1 MNGFRISK
9 RRVST
14 AAVVSG
20 VLFIGL
26 LVGAVLSSSAGAS
39 GGGLHS
45 KPGARLTSGEAVIV
59 TGKNLIPGDEIVL
72 MQCLRTA
79 TSITGCDPTTAP
91 APVAVSAT
99 GRLPAT
105 TVTVTTGN
113 IGTGTCGTTKSD
125 LASCMIAAQDI
136 SSPSTLGTFVAF
148 VNIKFSKSVTT
159 TTTMTTPTI
168 PSSLPSIP
176 TSLPSIPITL
186 PSLPSGSAPSLSVRQ

>member
-1 MNGFRISK
+1 MNGFRVSK

-39 GGGLHS
+39 GGGLHHT
-45 KPGARLTSGEAVIV
+45 GGRLTNGQAVV
-59 TGKNLIPGDEIVL
+59 VFGRNLNPGDEIEL
-72 MQCLRTA
+72 IQCLRTA
-79 TSITGCDPTTAP
+79 TNVTGCDPATATVPP
-91 APVAVSAT
+91 AVVTAT

-105 TVTVTTGN
+105 TVTVATGN
-113 IGTGTCGTTKSD
+113 IATGTCGTSTSD
-125 LASCMIAAQDI
+125 EADCMIAAVDL
-136 SSPSTLGTFVAF
+136 SSPTTLNTFVAY
-148 VNIKFSKSVTT
+148 VNIRFAKPEATT
-159 TTTMTTPTI
+159 TTSLTI

-186 PSLPSGSAPSLSVRQ
+186 PSLPAGSVPTLSVRQ